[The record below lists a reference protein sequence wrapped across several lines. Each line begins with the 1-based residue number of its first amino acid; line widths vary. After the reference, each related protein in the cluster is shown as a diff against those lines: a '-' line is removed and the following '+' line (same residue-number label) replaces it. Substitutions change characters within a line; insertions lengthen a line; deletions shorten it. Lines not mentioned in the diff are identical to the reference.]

1 LGKINVALDGPAGAG
16 KSTVAR
22 LVAEALGF
30 VYIDTGAMYRA
41 VTWRI
46 LQAGLQP
53 DQVDQVIALASQM
66 QIDLKPGDHGQKVF
80 VDGIEVTNA
89 IRSEAINRNVS
100 LIARIP
106 QIREILVLLQK
117 QLAASKGVVM
127 DGRDIGTHVL
137 PDAEVK
143 VYLTAS
149 VKERAER
156 RYKETANPTMTLEEL
171 EREIAQ
177 RDQIDEQ
184 RETSPLIKAADA
196 HLLDSTHISLSEVV
210 AQVLDLCRTH
220 AAGGF

>member
-22 LVAEALGF
+22 LVADALGF

-41 VTWRI
+41 VTWKI
-46 LQAGLQP
+46 LQVGLHP
-53 DQVDQVIALASQM
+53 DQVEQVIGAASHM
-66 QIDLKPGDHGQKVF
+66 QIDLKPGDNGQKVF

-100 LIARIP
+100 FIARIP
-106 QIREILVLLQK
+106 QIREILVELQK
-117 QLAASKGVVM
+117 QMAASKGVVM

-149 VKERAER
+149 VSERAER

-171 EREIAQ
+171 EHEIAL
-177 RDQIDEQ
+177 RDQMDEQ
-184 RETSPLIKAADA
+184 REASPLIKAADA
-196 HLLDSTHISLSEVV
+196 YLLDSTHISLSEVV
-210 AQVLDLCRTH
+210 DKVLDLCRTH